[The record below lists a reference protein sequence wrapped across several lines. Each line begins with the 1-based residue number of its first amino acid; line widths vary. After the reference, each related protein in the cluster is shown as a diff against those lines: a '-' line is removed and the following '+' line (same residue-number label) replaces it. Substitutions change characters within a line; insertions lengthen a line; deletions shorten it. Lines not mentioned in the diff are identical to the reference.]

1 MNRPAS
7 GDAAPNDAGPNDD
20 AAARKPKMQV
30 GALCLDPATGHV
42 LLITSRGT
50 GRWIIPKGWPMPN
63 LSLSASALQE
73 AWEEAGVQGVIGPR
87 EIGRYRYDKHRRLR
101 PSVAVEVRV
110 FPLAVTRLANTYP
123 EAAQRA
129 RIWLPPTEAAGRVAE
144 PELQALLAALPLQP
158 SGGLPDD
165 MDRL

>member
-7 GDAAPNDAGPNDD
+7 GDAAPNDAGPDD
-20 AAARKPKMQV
+20 LPARTPKIQV

-50 GRWIIPKGWPMPN
+50 GRWIIPKGWPIPN

-73 AWEEAGVQGVIGPR
+73 AWEEAGVQGLVDPR
-87 EIGRYRYDKHRRLR
+87 EIGRYGYDKHRRLR

-110 FPLAVTRLANTYP
+110 FPIAVTRLATTYP

-129 RIWLPPTEAAGRVAE
+129 RIWLPPPEAAGRVAE
-144 PELQALLAALPLQP
+144 PELQALLAALQLHPT
-158 SGGLPDD
+158 GGLPDD
-165 MDRL
+165 RDRQ